1 MEKLQMLKP
10 PNYAHK
16 IVHYFT
22 TCPDFNEII
31 RTDGRITIQT
41 WDMYM
46 YLASCKANELIRF
59 WDGGAHGGRTFVSTG
74 LTVLFCFISV
84 KCSSTCIF
92 FNVSHH

>member
-41 WDMYM
+41 WDMHM
-46 YLASCKANELIRF
+46 YVSCKLQSQRTDSILGWRCTWRKDIR
-59 WDGGAHGGRTFVSTG
+59 
-74 LTVLFCFISV
+74 
-84 KCSSTCIF
+84 
-92 FNVSHH
+92 